1 MPVDRVIAFAFILGG
16 MAAGLA
22 GSPNAICTLTAR
34 TSDGFSL
41 VFTVIAAIVVGGTSI
56 AGGYGAI
63 WRTT

>member
-1 MPVDRVIAFAFILGG
+1 

-22 GSPNAICTLTAR
+22 GSPNAIRTLTAR

-41 VFTVIAAIVVGGTSI
+41 VFIVIAAIVVGGTSI

-63 WRTT
+63 CRTT

>member
-1 MPVDRVIAFAFILGG
+1 

-22 GSPNAICTLTAR
+22 GSRNAICSLTDQA
-34 TSDGFSL
+34 SDDFSL
-41 VFTVIAAIVVGGTSI
+41 VSTGIAAIVVGGTSI